1 MVNAANSRAPQ
12 VTSYESPTEFP
23 LNHSGVE
30 RIRAAFAQA
39 QAEGRAAF
47 MPYQM
52 LGHPTLDASPQIIQA
67 LAESGADL
75 FELGLPFS
83 DPLADGP
90 VIQAAGQ
97 RALDN
102 GVTVERCLAMVKA
115 LRAALPQIPFCL
127 MGYINPLLAY
137 GLARFVADAAASGAD
152 GLIVPDLPPDEPEA
166 EELIALCRQH
176 GLASVFLL
184 APTSTADRI
193 ELGVARSQ
201 GFVYLVSVA
210 GITGARERLPDDLAA
225 FVQRVRS
232 EVQRQSPAAPLYLAV
247 GFGIS
252 TPALSAQVAQIADGV
267 IVGSALVRLA
277 EQGDDPIPAVA
288 GFAAELARAAWHR
301 PGGTPG

>member
-1 MVNAANSRAPQ
+1 M
-12 VTSYESPTEFP
+12 
-23 LNHSGVE
+23 NHTGVE
-30 RIRAAFAQA
+30 RIQAAFAQA
-39 QAEGRAAF
+39 QAQGRAAF

-52 LGHPTLDASPQIIQA
+52 LGHPTLDASPRVIQA
-67 LAESGADL
+67 LAAAGADL

-97 RALDN
+97 RALAN
-102 GVTVERCLAMVKA
+102 GVTVQRCLEMVA
-115 LRAALPQIPFCL
+115 ELRAAIPDTPFCL

-137 GLARFVADAAASGAD
+137 GLARFVAGAAAAGAD

-166 EELIALCRQH
+166 EELIVLCRQH
-176 GLASVFLL
+176 GLAPVFLL

-210 GITGARERLPDDLAA
+210 GITGARERLPDDLGA
-225 FVQRVRS
+225 FVQRVRA
-232 EVQRQSPAAPLYLAV
+232 ETQRQASGQSLYLAV

-277 EQGDDPIPAVA
+277 EQSGDDPAPAVA
-288 GFAAELARAAWHR
+288 SFAAELVHAARR
-301 PGGTPG
+301 SPQL